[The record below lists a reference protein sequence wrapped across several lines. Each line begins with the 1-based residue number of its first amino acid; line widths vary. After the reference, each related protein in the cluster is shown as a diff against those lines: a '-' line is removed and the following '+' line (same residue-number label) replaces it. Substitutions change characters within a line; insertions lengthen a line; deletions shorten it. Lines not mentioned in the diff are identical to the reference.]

1 MRLKFR
7 YPKLITF
14 DSESVWD
21 GKTGGSAT
29 ISEGQQIHFDTPETF
44 GGMGQGLC
52 PDELFVSAILGCLNN
67 TFLDFQRRFQ
77 IQLVSMNLKGKATV
91 EFDGTGYVIT
101 GIAVDGQIVVEEG
114 ELRTGKRCVELMEKY
129 CHLTRSI
136 KNCIP
141 IQFDV
146 SHSIGSTGGM
156 GVSFQNRGVSRP
168 VRQRSCQVGRP
179 GNLFS
184 QTHRSH

>member
-14 DSESVWD
+14 EAESVWD
-21 GKTGGSAT
+21 GKTGGRAT
-29 ISEGQQIHFDTPETF
+29 ISEGRKINFDTPETF
-44 GGMGQGLC
+44 GGMGQGMC

-77 IQLVSMNLKGKATV
+77 IQLVSMNLKGKAAL

-101 GIAVDGQIVVEEG
+101 GITVYGEIVVEEG

-136 KNCIP
+136 RNCIP

-146 SHSIGSTGGM
+146 SVREGKQIG
-156 GVSFQNRGVSRP
+156 Q
-168 VRQRSCQVGRP
+168 
-179 GNLFS
+179 
-184 QTHRSH
+184 